1 MSTAPMWPDEDMKVL
16 TEKWA
21 EGLSAGQISRVFSG
35 KYTRNA
41 VIGKVHRMKLPPRAV
56 RVRTARP
63 SRARVR
69 PKRASRRVAVKQF
82 KAPLPTPIT
91 VRRIPTNPAKPTIWK
106 SLMELEPHDC
116 RWIYGDPQEDGV
128 EYRYCGLKD
137 DGSSY
142 CPEHHAQSVQ
152 EARQ

>member
-1 MSTAPMWPDEDMKVL
+1 MADVWPKEDTELL
-16 TEKWA
+16 TLKWS
-21 EGLSAGQISRVFSG
+21 EGFSGGQISKGVFEG

-41 VIGKVHRMKLPPRAV
+41 IIGKVHRLGLPPRLVTV
-56 RVRTARP
+56 RAARP

-82 KAPLPTPIT
+82 SPPLPTPII
-91 VRRIPTNPAKPTIWK
+91 VRRLPATPAKPTIWK
-106 SLMELEPHDC
+106 TGMELEPHDC